1 MTTSLSLSA
10 ASSLPYMDR
19 VSHFFRE
26 GKGWEVHELRTT
38 GRGYRVVVGDPL
50 PAQPDRG
57 FFRGGEAEI
66 FGHGGA
72 LQE

>member
-1 MTTSLSLSA
+1 
-10 ASSLPYMDR
+10 
-19 VSHFFRE
+19 
-26 GKGWEVHELRTT
+26 
-38 GRGYRVVVGDPL
+38 VVVGDPL